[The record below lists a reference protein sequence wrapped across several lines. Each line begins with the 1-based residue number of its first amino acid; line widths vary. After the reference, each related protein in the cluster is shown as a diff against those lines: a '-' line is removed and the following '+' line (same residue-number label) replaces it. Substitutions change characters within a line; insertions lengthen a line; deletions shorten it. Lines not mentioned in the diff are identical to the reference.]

1 MRKFYSIIA
10 LGAFVLLS
18 GCGGGA
24 HKKHAGGYRP
34 VEVTRDDLQITVLAT
49 GNIQPHNELAVFP
62 AISGRIEKILIKEG
76 DSVRK
81 GQQLMQLSST
91 ERATLLDEAEAQG
104 PTVLAHWEQL
114 YQETPLLSP
123 ENGQIIYLPT
133 VPGQVVST
141 GVTLMVM
148 SDHLM
153 VNTQVDETDLA
164 QIKMNEEATITLDA
178 YPNAPF
184 IGKVHRISYFS
195 TLVNN
200 VTTYEVDVWPDKIPS
215 FMLSGM
221 TANVVFNVSE
231 KDNVLVIPSE
241 ALLQTPDGQSFVLTP
256 PASGNGKPQTQII
269 QTGITD
275 GKETEVT
282 SGLNEG
288 DKVLIKAFAA
298 GDLSAASAGSNPFM
312 PSVPRTG
319 GGGGGGTHGGG
330 AGGGH

>member
-1 MRKFYSIIA
+1 MRNIYPMIV
-10 LGAFVLLS
+10 LGALVLLS

-24 HKKHAGGYRP
+24 GGHKRHAGGYRP
-34 VEVTRDDLQITVLAT
+34 AEVTRDDLQITVLAT
-49 GNIQPHNELAVFP
+49 GNVQPHNELAVFP

-104 PTVLAHWEQL
+104 PTVLAHWETL

-133 VPGQVVST
+133 VPGQIVST
-141 GVTLMVM
+141 GVTLCVM

-153 VNTQVDETDLA
+153 VDTQVDETDLA
-164 QIKMNEEATITLDA
+164 QIKLNQDATITLDA
-178 YPNAPF
+178 YPDTPF
-184 IGKVHRISYFS
+184 SGKVHRISYFS

-231 KDNVLVIPSE
+231 KDNALVIPSE
-241 ALLQTPDGQSFVLTP
+241 ALQQTPDGQSFVLV
-256 PASGNGKPQTQII
+256 PASGGGKPQTQII

-288 DKVLIKAFAA
+288 DKVLIKAFSA
-298 GDLSAASAGSNPFM
+298 GDLSAAASSGTNPFM
-312 PSVPRTG
+312 PSMKGTGGGHAG
-319 GGGGGGTHGGG
+319 GGGGGH
-330 AGGGH
+330 